1 MVLEPVWK
9 RFLRRKGLS
18 LWVLLV
24 PLMWLASLVYRVG
37 LNIKR
42 KRVTPHERLNV
53 PVVSIGNI
61 GVGGT
66 GKTPMVEFLS
76 RFLIEDG
83 IRVGIVSSGW
93 GRESEASFVEP
104 GYRVQEMPV
113 SETGDEVL
121 LLAELLPSAV
131 FSVGTIKWE
140 AAERL
145 AQSGL
150 VDMIIVDDGFQHW
163 TLPRDFDIVTF
174 DAAVRRNQWHL
185 FPFGRLRE
193 PFSALSRANVLIITR
208 SNFARNLTQMQKML
222 KTYSPNAEL
231 YHAGFTLTELVGREE
246 RRPIKFLED
255 KSVTLFAGIGNFRSF
270 RKQVDSL
277 SASIDAAI
285 ELSDHQRYSEP
296 LLERIAQTAKK
307 HNSDILVTT
316 GKDWVKLGSFDFGR
330 DIYYLAQSIDLD
342 PGEEKLV
349 RLLKTKLG
357 LKAAAQR

>member
-1 MVLEPVWK
+1 MLLEPVWK

-18 LWVLLV
+18 PWVLLV
-24 PLMWLASLVYRVG
+24 PVMWLASLVYRS
-37 LNIKR
+37 LLAYKR
-42 KRVTPHERLNV
+42 NHTPLRPKLTV

-76 RFLIEDG
+76 RFLLADG
-83 IRVGIVSSGW
+83 IRVGVVSSGW
-93 GRESEASFVEP
+93 GRNSESSFVEP

-121 LLAELLPSAV
+121 LLAELLPSAI
-131 FSVGTIKWE
+131 FSVGAVKWE

-145 AQSGL
+145 AVSGQ
-150 VDMIIVDDGFQHW
+150 VDLIIVDDGFQHW
-163 TLPRDFDIVTF
+163 ALPRDFDIVTF
-174 DAAVRRNQWHL
+174 DAAVKRKQWQL
-185 FPFGRLRE
+185 FPLGRLRE
-193 PFSALSRANVLIITR
+193 PFTALRRANVVIITR
-208 SNFARNLTQMQKML
+208 ANFSDDVSVLKRML
-222 KTYSPNAEL
+222 QQYSPKSEL
-231 YHAGFTLTELVGREE
+231 YRAGFSLTELVGREE

-270 RKQVDSL
+270 RKQVASL
-277 SASIDAAI
+277 SASIDATI
-285 ELSDHQRYSEP
+285 ELSDHQQYTEP
-296 LLERIAQTAKK
+296 LLERIKQTAEK

-316 GKDWVKLGSFDFGR
+316 GKDWVKLGNFDFGR

-349 RLLKTKLG
+349 RQIKTKLG
-357 LKAAAQR
+357 LKAAKQR